1 MRPSVDS
8 QGPGHSLMPWA
19 MAIETQRARSGRRNV
34 SSDIFYVFF
43 CILVGGFLGGFV
55 LLWPIKI
62 IINRCPVFRSM
73 KLGLVPSC
81 ALVWR
86 AKIVALDVSYNLVS
100 STALEVKNSR
110 RYILFHEASLKWTY
124 IYVHSCIPVK
134 ERAP

>member
-1 MRPSVDS
+1 
-8 QGPGHSLMPWA
+8 MP
-19 MAIETQRARSGRRNV
+19 
-34 SSDIFYVFF
+34 
-43 CILVGGFLGGFV
+43 GFV

-110 RYILFHEASLKWTY
+110 RYILFREASLKWTY
-124 IYVHSCIPVK
+124 IYVHNLIAVK
-134 ERAP
+134 SVQPYSEVMVVVGSYTM